1 MAEENVRQYI
11 NMCEDQL
18 CTRSVFT
25 GHACRYR
32 DGALK
37 AKQGLSEATSSAVD
51 LAARELVSLT
61 ESYGAGP
68 VDEGDIDELLQWTN
82 GLNYD
87 KSVCLLSC

>member
-1 MAEENVRQYI
+1 M
-11 NMCEDQL
+11 
-18 CTRSVFT
+18 
-25 GHACRYR
+25 HACRYR

-87 KSVCLLSC
+87 KLVGLLSC